1 MSDGPDETPSQR
13 QTFMAVAM
21 PLEDSPPPPA
31 LVRAMSWIIGLAAGF
46 SFALGFVLLVWPA
59 ATLKVGAALIAIN
72 FLLSG
77 VLRIVISIMRSGYSG
92 AMRAVGLIFGVLLL
106 IGGVVMLRNL
116 TASAAALILITT
128 IVVGLGWIIE
138 GIIALVDSHSAR
150 SRGWAIA
157 LGALSIVAGLVVVA
171 IPGWSAAIFL
181 WFAAI
186 MLMVLGVLG
195 LVRAFS
201 LRRSLK
207 DA

>member
-1 MSDGPDETPSQR
+1 MNDGPDETPSQR
-13 QTFMAVAM
+13 RMFMAVAM

-116 TASAAALILITT
+116 AASATVLILITT

-138 GIIALVDSHSAR
+138 GIISLVDSHSAR